1 MSQSGVCFIGG
12 ARYSSPL
19 DATSEK
25 KLRLLKALGE
35 LFVIGFSKNLRPR
48 QCNEHAHFYLMP
60 NLPIPLLRYVEVFV
74 LGPLIIFWVIVRHG
88 VQVLVNKA
96 PTKVW
101 LVSWPRRSP
110 PARSRVKKFMA
121 CGIPVVS
128 RDLDESFILSEARC
142 GIVCKTQRDFTQA
155 LVELTRNREKRAS
168 LGKAGRSYAETNL
181 DWSVLVP
188 IYKKVLMS

>member
-12 ARYSSPL
+12 ARYSPL

-74 LGPLIIFWVIVRHG
+74 LGPLIISWVIFRHG

-101 LVSWPRRSP
+101 LVSWPRRSRP
-110 PARSRVKKFMA
+110 QSEEVYGVRYSGCRTRSGREFCHYRSQLWNRVQIAVGFYPGVGGADK
-121 CGIPVVS
+121 
-128 RDLDESFILSEARC
+128 E
-142 GIVCKTQRDFTQA
+142 
-155 LVELTRNREKRAS
+155 
-168 LGKAGRSYAETNL
+168 
-181 DWSVLVP
+181 
-188 IYKKVLMS
+188 